1 MFNKRGTVLNFCQG
15 IASGLAHLHRRDYA
29 VPDLAARCVQVTAAM
44 SVKVSELDSVKSASL
59 SVIYLDLHAAKV
71 SHYFQYPYTTHTHM
85 LSVTISSAKKRAQDS
100 DEANFMTL

>member
-44 SVKVSELDSVKSASL
+44 SVKVNFIIQMHRFVLTPLSL
-59 SVIYLDLHAAKV
+59 RLIEHA
-71 SHYFQYPYTTHTHM
+71 
-85 LSVTISSAKKRAQDS
+85 L
-100 DEANFMTL
+100 

>member
-44 SVKVSELDSVKSASL
+44 SVKVNFITQICIDLYCRAAAIIPASDRTRT
-59 SVIYLDLHAAKV
+59 VGAKT
-71 SHYFQYPYTTHTHM
+71 STGT
-85 LSVTISSAKKRAQDS
+85 A
-100 DEANFMTL
+100 